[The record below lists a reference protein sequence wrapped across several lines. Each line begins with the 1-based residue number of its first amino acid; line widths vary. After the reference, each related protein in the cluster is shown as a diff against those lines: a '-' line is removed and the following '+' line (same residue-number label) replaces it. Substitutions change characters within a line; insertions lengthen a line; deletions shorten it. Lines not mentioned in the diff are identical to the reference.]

1 MMERSDAFHPR
12 ETLLCAAFSAFHP
25 KARDRIIPSAEYCS
39 PRGESAMSFLLEAGF
54 WAAWLLLI
62 VVWVVL
68 ARKTKR
74 VARDTSSAMRRI
86 LSATIAVGYF
96 LICDVG
102 NLGPL
107 NRALWSPSL
116 IAAFVGLSLT
126 WGSILFAIWA
136 RLTLGD
142 NWSAK
147 PMVKEKHELAT
158 SGPYALAR
166 HPIYTGMLLATVGTG
181 AASGQWRDLAGVLL
195 ILLAFVLKIRQEEQL
210 MMETFPDTYPEYRK
224 RVKAIL
230 PGIV

>member
-1 MMERSDAFHPR
+1 MH
-12 ETLLCAAFSAFHP
+12 
-25 KARDRIIPSAEYCS
+25 
-39 PRGESAMSFLLEAGF
+39 FLLEAGF

-62 VVWVVL
+62 AVWGLL
-68 ARKTKR
+68 ARKTKTA
-74 VARDTSSAMRRI
+74 ARDTSSATRRV
-86 LSATIAVGYF
+86 LSATIATGYF
-96 LICDVG
+96 LLCGVG

-107 NRALWSPSL
+107 NRTLGSPSL
-116 IAAFVGLSLT
+116 IAAIVGLSLT
-126 WGSILFAIWA
+126 WVAILFAIWA

-147 PMVKEKHELAT
+147 PMVKEKHKLVT

-166 HPIYTGMLLATVGTG
+166 HPIYTGMLLAAAGTG
-181 AASGQWRDLAGVLL
+181 AAEGQWRDLAGVLL

-230 PGIV
+230 PGIF